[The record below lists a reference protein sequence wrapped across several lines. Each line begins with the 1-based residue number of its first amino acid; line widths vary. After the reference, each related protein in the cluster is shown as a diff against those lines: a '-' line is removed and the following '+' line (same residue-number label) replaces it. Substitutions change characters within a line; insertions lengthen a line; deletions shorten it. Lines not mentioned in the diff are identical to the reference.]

1 MGRLIFAS
9 LACLTFA
16 GAPSTLAWAQESVPL
31 DVSRAYVSPDE
42 MSGLAAIKIVLS
54 KDAQAAFAAFTAEH
68 AGQRTDM
75 LVDGVVVTSPVIQ
88 TVIDSEWLVLNG
100 DFTMAEAQ
108 ALVERLNE
116 ASSHVAVRLQG
127 KQKSK

>member
-1 MGRLIFAS
+1 MKRLDLAVLAFLAVAS
-9 LACLTFA
+9 APLTY
-16 GAPSTLAWAQESVPL
+16 AWAQEAVPL

-100 DFTMAEAQ
+100 DFTMSEAEAM
-108 ALVERLNE
+108 AERLNE
-116 ASSHVAVRLQG
+116 ASSHIAVRLQG